1 MKLPDK
7 TPIIEYTHSLRSR
20 YGETDRMGYVYY
32 GRYLEYFEVAR
43 TEMIRSHGLSY
54 RELEES
60 GVMLPVIH
68 SEIEY
73 KAPILY
79 DEEMFVKVMVF
90 DVPAVRLQ
98 TFYEV
103 TTPDSDSIHV
113 YGEVSLCFMDAE
125 TRKPCR
131 APKSFIDGMQ
141 NKLKA

>member
-125 TRKPCR
+125 SRKPCR

>member
-1 MKLPDK
+1 
-7 TPIIEYTHSLRSR
+7 
-20 YGETDRMGYVYY
+20 MGYVYY

-113 YGEVSLCFMDAE
+113 FGEVSLCFMDAE